1 MNPNSNEQMGN
12 PNVRA
17 NVRSNMQNDAHFYSA
32 YEIAYKNSSLTN
44 LINKGEITPAQAIA
58 RHNALAEIAR
68 LRATVEKDD
77 RLLKGPNE
85 KKDTLEQLNKLEE
98 LLKKPYNS
106 SEWAT
111 KIESHI
117 ASVSNGN
124 PKYTTLLKTTMSYSA
139 LLEKIIGPG
148 ERSIILQPM
157 ESAKNHQAQKASI
170 LKNTKIRVDNLS
182 IDVEKSKQIQRF
194 ETFLNAY
201 EPIVTARHGMLT
213 RNATIQKEQTIL
225 KNTRDA
231 LQKGDFENA
240 QTILGDFLKKT
251 NKITISGIFSSDE
264 ALADALRKIGAT
276 ETAGKIYT

>member
-17 NVRSNMQNDAHFYSA
+17 NVRSNMQNDAHFQHAYSLA
-32 YEIAYKNSSLTN
+32 ENNHKLKSLVTS
-44 LINKGEITPAQAIA
+44 NKITKAQAIA

-68 LRATVEKDD
+68 LQDTVENDD
-77 RLLKGPNE
+77 RLVKGPNE
-85 KKDTLEQLNKLEE
+85 KNETLEQLGE
-98 LLKKPYNS
+98 LKKLLEKEYNPN
-106 SEWAT
+106 EWSHQ
-111 KIESHI
+111 IESHI
-117 ASVSNGN
+117 ASVKNGS
-124 PKYTTLLKTTMSYSA
+124 PKYTLVLKTTMSYSA

-157 ESAKNHQAQKASI
+157 IVEKKEGQVRDLKQQIS
-170 LKNTKIRVDNLS
+170 KNTEVLQKDVNKNQQIR
-182 IDVEKSKQIQRF
+182 RF
-194 ETFLNAY
+194 TAFLDAY

-213 RNATIQKEQTIL
+213 KNATIQTEQTIL
-225 KNTRDA
+225 KSTRDA
-231 LQKGDFENA
+231 LQKGDFDGA